1 MRPTKLTVQGLTAFR
16 KPVEVDFTDLD
27 LFAITGPT
35 GAGKSSL
42 VDAITYALF
51 GQAPRI
57 GRSIRELISQGE
69 DRLKVSLEF
78 TVHGDSYRIFRES
91 SRRSQRP
98 PQLERFDKETSEWRS
113 EEVERVRD
121 TNAFIEQLL
130 HMDYEAFIRSV
141 LLPQG
146 EFQEFLAGDRDQ
158 RRRVLDGLLRL
169 GVYGDMQRTANAIAT
184 RQNENATRIAE
195 RLASE
200 LADATPGALK
210 EAKKEL
216 ADRKS
221 DAKEAISAREV
232 LEDARLR
239 AEALS
244 SAREQERTT
253 AAALGAAEKSLR
265 EAKDAAQTGEA
276 KAEAVRKKV
285 AALAEQ
291 LEANTFDA
299 DEYLRYRDSARLA
312 ADLAKDE
319 KSLAEL
325 DGERVTLESQV
336 KAAATEA
343 EKAASAHQKA
353 EKAAKEAD
361 EALDAARRTNAA
373 AALQQRLKAGDPC
386 PVCGQH
392 VGELP
397 HIEHPELKNAQAA
410 AKRAKDAADAA
421 RKAADS
427 TQLTL
432 TQLRARAE
440 AKSKGRETGAKRVE
454 ERRKSLREALGS
466 EPPPAKEIAARLARL
481 EKAQTERQQL
491 TADLEDRNKALAEIT
506 ITMAAATADLGRLQ
520 GELDAANQAAKTATE
535 KATGAETKLRE
546 AAARS
551 GWDDIL
557 RALDEGKNAAPIVLR
572 RLQGAQDRDR
582 ELNQAIGAGQTR
594 IGTIEANIEKAK
606 GLRAEEKT
614 AREEASLARDLA
626 SLLQTNALP
635 TFIRESALQTLARDG
650 SRRLLE
656 ISGGRYDFVVE
667 GQDFS
672 VEDRWNGGEKRS
684 VKTLSGGETFLASLA
699 LALAL
704 AEQLPGLAGEEA
716 EGTLESLFID
726 EGFSHLDSETLD
738 DVASALEV
746 LGQDRSR
753 LIGVITHVPA
763 LAERM
768 PARIVVHKTQA
779 GSSVSVE

>member
-1 MRPTKLTVQGLTAFR
+1 MRPTKLTIQGLTAFR
-16 KPVEVDFTDLD
+16 KPVEIDFTDLD

-78 TVHGDSYRIFRES
+78 TVRGDSYRVFRES
-91 SRRSQRP
+91 GRKSQRP
-98 PQLERFDKETSEWRS
+98 PQLERFDKATGEWRS
-113 EEVERVRD
+113 EEVDRVRD
-121 TNAFIEQLL
+121 TNAFIERLL

-146 EFQEFLAGDRDQ
+146 KFQEFLAGDRDQ

-169 GVYGDMQRTANAIAT
+169 GVYADMQRAANAIAA
-184 RQNENATRIAE
+184 RQNENAKRISE
-195 RLASE
+195 RLATE
-200 LADATPGALK
+200 LADATPAALK

-216 ADRKS
+216 ADRKAE
-221 DAKEAISAREV
+221 AKEATSAREV
-232 LEDARLR
+232 LESARLT
-239 AEALS
+239 AETLS
-244 SAREQERTT
+244 SAHEQQQTT
-253 AAALGAAEKSLR
+253 AAALRAAERRLS

-276 KAEAVRKKV
+276 KAGAIRKQV

-291 LEANTFDA
+291 LEANTFDP
-299 DEYLRYRDSARLA
+299 DEYQRYRDATRIA
-312 ADLAKDE
+312 DDLAGEETALANAE
-319 KSLAEL
+319 K
-325 DGERVTLESQV
+325 ERGTLESQV
-336 KAAATEA
+336 TAAATTA
-343 EKAASAHQKA
+343 EKAASAYEEA
-353 EKAAKEAD
+353 EKAAREAE
-361 EALDAARRTNAA
+361 EALDAARRSNAA

-397 HIEHPELKNAQAA
+397 HIEHPELKDAQAA
-410 AKRAKDAADAA
+410 AKRAKEAADTS
-421 RKAADS
+421 RRAADS
-427 TQLTL
+427 TQLTV

-440 AKSKGRETGAKRVE
+440 TRSESRDAAAKRVK
-454 ERRKSLREALGS
+454 ERRESLTETLGS
-466 EPPPAKEIAARLARL
+466 EPPPAKEIAAGLARL
-481 EKAQTERQQL
+481 EKAQTERKQL
-491 TADLEDRNKALAEIT
+491 TADLDAQNKALAEIT
-506 ITMAAATADLGRLQ
+506 TGMAAATADLGRLQ
-520 GELDAANQAAKTATE
+520 GELDAANLAAKTAAE
-535 KATGAETKLRE
+535 QATGAGKKLRE
-546 AAARS
+546 AATSA
-551 GWDDIL
+551 GWDNIL
-557 RALDEGKNAAPIVLR
+557 RALDDGKDAAPVLGR
-572 RLQGAQDRDR
+572 RLNEAR
-582 ELNQAIGAGQTR
+582 EREGDVREAIGSGQTR

-606 GLRAEEKT
+606 ELRAEEKT
-614 AREEASLARDLA
+614 AREEASLAKDLA
-626 SLLQTNALP
+626 SLLRADVFP
-635 TFIRESALQTLARDG
+635 SFIREGALQTLARDG

-672 VEDRWNGGEKRS
+672 IEDRWNGGEKRS

>member
-1 MRPTKLTVQGLTAFR
+1 MRPTKLKVQGLTAFR

-91 SRRSQRP
+91 SRKSQRP
-98 PQLERFDKETSEWRS
+98 PQLERFDKKTGEWRS
-113 EEVERVRD
+113 EEVDRVRD
-121 TNAFIEQLL
+121 TNAFIERLL

-169 GVYGDMQRTANAIAT
+169 GVYGDMQRAANAIAT
-184 RQNENATRIAE
+184 RQNENATRIAD

-200 LADATPGALK
+200 LANATPAALK
-210 EAKKEL
+210 EAKREL

-221 DAKEAISAREV
+221 EAKEATSAREV
-232 LEDARLR
+232 LEAARLI
-239 AEALS
+239 AETLA

-253 AAALGAAEKSLR
+253 TAALSAAEKRLR
-265 EAKDAAQTGEA
+265 EAKDATQTGAA

-299 DEYLRYRDSARLA
+299 DEYQRYRDSARLA
-312 ADLAKDE
+312 NDLAKEE

-325 DGERVTLESQV
+325 DGERDTLDSQV
-336 KAAATEA
+336 TAATTDV
-343 EKAASAHQKA
+343 EKAASAHEKA
-353 EKAAKEAD
+353 EKATKEAD
-361 EALDAARRTNAA
+361 EGLDAARRTNAA

-386 PVCGQH
+386 PVCGQS

-397 HIEHPELKNAQAA
+397 HIEHPALRDAQAA

-421 RKAADS
+421 RKAAKTAQD
-427 TQLTL
+427 TL
-432 TQLRARAE
+432 TQLQARVE
-440 AKSKGRETGAKRVE
+440 AKAESRDAAAKRVE
-454 ERRKSLREALGS
+454 ERRAGLKETLGR
-466 EPPPAKEIAARLARL
+466 EPPPAKEIAAQLAQL
-481 EKAQTERQQL
+481 KKAEAERTQL
-491 TADLEDRNKALAEIT
+491 TAEIETRNKALAEIT
-506 ITMAAATADLGRLQ
+506 AGMAAATADLGHLQ
-520 GELDAANQAAKTATE
+520 GELDAADRDAKTAAE
-535 KATGAETKLRE
+535 KASGAEAKLRE
-546 AAARS
+546 AATCS

-557 RALDEGKNAAPIVLR
+557 RALDEAKDAAPVLGR
-572 RLQGAQDRDR
+572 RLDEARDR
-582 ELNQAIGAGQTR
+582 EGDVREAIGAGQTR
-594 IGTIEANIEKAK
+594 IETIEANIEKAK

-626 SLLQTNALP
+626 SLLQTNAFP

-650 SRRLLE
+650 SKRLLE
-656 ISGGRYDFVVE
+656 ISGGRYNFVVE

-672 VEDRWNGGEKRS
+672 IEDRWNGSEKRS

-716 EGTLESLFID
+716 GGSLESLFID

-738 DVASALEV
+738 DVATALEA

>member
-16 KPVEVDFTDLD
+16 KPIEVDFTDLD

-51 GQAPRI
+51 GQAPRV

-78 TVHGDSYRIFRES
+78 TVRGDSYRIFRES
-91 SRRSQRP
+91 GRKSQRP
-98 PQLERFDKETSEWRS
+98 PQLERFDKASGEWRT
-113 EEVERVRD
+113 EAVDRVRD
-121 TNAFIEQLL
+121 TNAFIERLL
-130 HMDYEAFIRSV
+130 RMDYEAFIRSV

-169 GVYGDMQRTANAIAT
+169 GVYGEMQRAANAIAA
-184 RQNENATRIAE
+184 RQNENVSRISE
-195 RLASE
+195 RLTTE
-200 LADATPGALK
+200 LADATPAALK

-216 ADRKS
+216 ADRRAE
-221 DAKEAISAREV
+221 AKEATTAREV
-232 LEDARLR
+232 IESARLI
-239 AEALS
+239 AETLS
-244 SAREQERTT
+244 SAREQART
-253 AAALGAAEKSLR
+253 AADALSAAEKRLS
-265 EAKDAAQTGEA
+265 EAQDAAQTGEA
-276 KAEAVRKKV
+276 KAEAIRKKV
-285 AALAEQ
+285 AALTER

-299 DEYLRYRDSARLA
+299 DEYLRYRDATRIA
-312 ADLAKDE
+312 DDLAGEE
-319 KSLAEL
+319 KVLANSEKERSTL
-325 DGERVTLESQV
+325 DSQLTT
-336 KAAATEA
+336 AATDA
-343 EKAASAHQKA
+343 EKAASAHEKA
-353 EKAAKEAD
+353 EKADKEAD
-361 EALDAARRTNAA
+361 GALDAARRANAA

-386 PVCGQH
+386 PVCGQN

-397 HIEHPELKNAQAA
+397 HIEHPALKDAQAT
-410 AKRAKDAADAA
+410 AKRAKEASDATRQATKIAQD
-421 RKAADS
+421 
-427 TQLTL
+427 TL

-440 AKSKGRETGAKRVE
+440 AKAESRDAATKRTE
-454 ERRKSLREALGS
+454 ERRESLTKAIGG

-481 EKAQTERQQL
+481 EKAQTERKQL
-491 TADLEDRNKALAEIT
+491 SSELEAQNKALAEIT
-506 ITMAAATADLGRLQ
+506 TGMAAATADLGRLQ
-520 GELDAANQAAKTATE
+520 GELDAASQAAKAATE
-535 KATGAETKLRE
+535 KATGAEKKLRE
-546 AAARS
+546 AAAS
-551 GWDDIL
+551 AGWDDIL
-557 RALDEGKNAAPIVLR
+557 RALDEGKDATPVLGR
-572 RLQGAQDRDR
+572 RLNEAR
-582 ELNQAIGAGQTR
+582 EREGDVREAIGSGQTR

-606 GLRAEEKT
+606 ELRAEEKT
-614 AREEASLARDLA
+614 AREEASLAKDLA
-626 SLLQTNALP
+626 SLLRADVFP
-635 TFIRESALQTLARDG
+635 SFIRESALQTLARDG

-672 VEDRWNGGEKRS
+672 IEDRWNGGERRS

-753 LIGVITHVPA
+753 LIGVIPHVPA

>member
-78 TVHGDSYRIFRES
+78 TVRGDSYRIFRES
-91 SRRSQRP
+91 SRKSQRP
-98 PQLERFDKETSEWRS
+98 PQLERLDKKTGEWKS
-113 EEVERVRD
+113 EEVDRVRD
-121 TNAFIEQLL
+121 TNAFIERLL

-169 GVYGDMQRTANAIAT
+169 GIYGDMQRAANAIKQQQGDRADGIVE
-184 RQNENATRIAE
+184 Q
-195 RLASE
+195 LARDF
-200 LADATPGALK
+200 ADATPAALK

-216 ADRKS
+216 AERKAE
-221 DAKEAISAREV
+221 AKEATAAREL
-232 LEDARLR
+232 LEDARLT
-239 AEALS
+239 AETLS
-244 SAREQERTT
+244 AAREQERISVT
-253 AAALGAAEKSLR
+253 ALGAAEKQLR
-265 EAKDAAQTGEA
+265 QAKDAARTGET
-276 KAEAVRKKV
+276 KSEAIRKEV

-312 ADLAKDE
+312 DDLAAAVNELANVEKEHAALELQAKAATADAKKAVSAHEKDE
-319 KSLAEL
+319 
-325 DGERVTLESQV
+325 R
-336 KAAATEA
+336 AAREA
-343 EKAASAHQKA
+343 A
-353 EKAAKEAD
+353 
-361 EALDAARRTNAA
+361 EALDAARRANAA
-373 AALQQRLKAGDPC
+373 AALQQRLAAGDPC
-386 PVCGQH
+386 PVCGQR
-392 VGELP
+392 VGKLP
-397 HIEHPELKNAQAA
+397 HIVHPALKDAQAEEKQAKGAESA
-410 AKRAKDAADAA
+410 AL
-421 RKAADS
+421 KAAES
-427 TQLTL
+427 AQHVL
-432 TQLRARAE
+432 TQLQARVEAKAE
-440 AKSKGRETGAKRVE
+440 AGETARKRVE
-454 ERRKSLREALGS
+454 ERRESLKETIGS
-466 EPPPAKEIAARLARL
+466 EPPPAKEIAAHLARL
-481 EKAQTERQQL
+481 KKAEAERRQL
-491 TADLEDRNKALAEIT
+491 TSDLEVENKALAEIRT
-506 ITMAAATADLGRLQ
+506 GMAAATADLGRLQ
-520 GELDAANQAAKTATE
+520 GELDAANQAAKTAAE
-535 KATGAETKLRE
+535 NVTGTQANLRE
-546 AAARS
+546 AATRC
-551 GWDDIL
+551 GWDDVL
-557 RALDEGKNAAPIVLR
+557 RALDESQDAAPIVR
-572 RLQGAQDRDR
+572 RRWQNAQDRDR
-582 ELNQAIGAGQTR
+582 EINQAIGAGQTR

-606 GLRAEEKT
+606 ALRSEEKE
-614 AREEASLARDLA
+614 AREEARVAQDLA
-626 SLLQTNALP
+626 SLLRADAFP
-635 TFIRESALQTLARDG
+635 SYIREEALRTLARDG

-656 ISGGRYDFVVE
+656 ISGSRYSFVVE

-672 VEDRWNGGEKRS
+672 IEDRWNGGEKRS

-704 AEQLPGLAGEEA
+704 AEQLPGLAGEETG
-716 EGTLESLFID
+716 GTLESLFID
-726 EGFSHLDSETLD
+726 EGFSHLDGQTLD
-738 DVASALEV
+738 VVATALEV

-753 LIGVITHVPA
+753 LIGVITHIPA

>member
-1 MRPTKLTVQGLTAFR
+1 VRPTKLTVQGLTAFR
-16 KPVEVDFTDLD
+16 KPVEVDFSDLD

-78 TVHGDSYRIFRES
+78 TVRGDSYRIFRES
-91 SRRSQRP
+91 SRKSQRP
-98 PQLERFDKETSEWRS
+98 PQLERLDKKTGEWRS
-113 EEVERVRD
+113 EEVDRVRD
-121 TNAFIEQLL
+121 TNAFIEGLL

-169 GVYGDMQRTANAIAT
+169 GVYGEMQRSANAIAA
-184 RQNENATRIAE
+184 RQSEKATRIAE
-195 RLASE
+195 RLTSE
-200 LADATPGALK
+200 LADATPAALK

-216 ADRKS
+216 ADLKAK
-221 DAKEAISAREV
+221 AKEATASRESLDAAR
-232 LEDARLR
+232 AT

-244 SAREQERTT
+244 SSRNEQRAVMVARD
-253 AAALGAAEKSLR
+253 AAEKHLI
-265 EAKDAAQTGEA
+265 EAKDAAQTGER
-276 KAEAVRKKV
+276 KAEAIRKEI
-285 AALAEQ
+285 AALDKR
-291 LEANTFDA
+291 LKANVFDP
-299 DEYLRYRDSARLA
+299 DEYLRYRDAKRIAS
-312 ADLAKDE
+312 DLANE
-319 KSLAEL
+319 EAGLAKLE
-325 DGERVTLESQV
+325 EEHARLESQAKTATADAR
-336 KAAATEA
+336 KATSAHQSA
-343 EKAASAHQKA
+343 EKAS
-353 EKAAKEAD
+353 KAADA
-361 EALDAARRTNAA
+361 ALDSARRTNAA

-386 PVCGQH
+386 PVCGQS

-397 HIEHPELKNAQAA
+397 HIEHPKLTDAQAA
-410 AKRAKDAADAA
+410 AKQTKDAERAA
-421 RKAADS
+421 QTAAES
-427 TQLTL
+427 AQRTL
-432 TQLRARAE
+432 TQLEARAE
-440 AKSKGRETGAKRVE
+440 SAVDNRGAAAKRVE
-454 ERRKSLREALGS
+454 ERRKRLKETLGR
-466 EPPPAKEIAARLARL
+466 EPPPATEIAAHLARL
-481 EKAQTERQQL
+481 DEAQSERKHL
-491 TADLEDRNKALAEIT
+491 TSDLEARNKTLAEIT
-506 ITMAAATADLGRLQ
+506 AGMAAATADLGRLR
-520 GELDAANQAAKTATE
+520 GALEAADRDAKTAAE
-535 KATGAETKLRE
+535 KATGAEAKLRE
-546 AAARS
+546 TATRS

-557 RALDEGKNAAPIVLR
+557 LALDESKDAVPIVRR
-572 RLQGAQDRDR
+572 RLQSAQDRDR

-594 IGTIEANIEKAK
+594 IGAIEANIQRANE
-606 GLRAEEKT
+606 LRAEEKE
-614 AREEASLARDLA
+614 ARQEASLAKDLA
-626 SLLQTNALP
+626 SLLRADAFP
-635 TFIRESALQTLARDG
+635 SYIRESALQTLARDG
-650 SRRLLE
+650 SQRLME
-656 ISGGRYDFVVE
+656 ISNGRYNFVVE

-672 VEDRWNGGEKRS
+672 IEDRWNGGERRS

-716 EGTLESLFID
+716 GGALESLFID

>member
-1 MRPTKLTVQGLTAFR
+1 MRPTKLKVQGLTAFR
-16 KPVEVDFTDLD
+16 KPVEVDFRDLD

-51 GQAPRI
+51 GQAPRV

-78 TVHGDSYRIFRES
+78 TVRGDSYRIFRES

-98 PQLERFDKETSEWRS
+98 PQLERLDKKTGEWRS
-113 EEVERVRD
+113 EEVDRVRD
-121 TNAFIEQLL
+121 TNAFIERLL

-169 GVYGDMQRTANAIAT
+169 GVYGDMQRAAHAIAA

-195 RLASE
+195 RLTSE
-200 LADATPGALK
+200 LADATPAALK

-216 ADRKS
+216 AERKAE
-221 DAKEAISAREV
+221 AKEATAARDV
-232 LEDARLR
+232 LEDARLT

-244 SAREQERTT
+244 SAREQERTS
-253 AAALGAAEKSLR
+253 AAALGDANKRLR
-265 EAKDAAQTGEA
+265 EAKDAAQTGET
-276 KAEAVRKKV
+276 KAEAIRRDVE
-285 AALAEQ
+285 ALNRR
-291 LEANTFDA
+291 LEANAFDA
-299 DEYLRYRDSARLA
+299 DEYLRYREAARLA
-312 ADLAKDE
+312 DDLAVAKKE
-319 KSLAEL
+319 LADVGKEHAA
-325 DGERVTLESQV
+325 LESQA
-336 KAAATEA
+336 KAATAEA
-343 EKAASAHQKA
+343 KKAASAHESA
-353 EKAAKEAD
+353 EKASRAAE
-361 EALDAARRTNAA
+361 EALDAGRRSNAA

-386 PVCGQH
+386 PVCGQS

-397 HIEHPELKNAQAA
+397 HIEHPELKGAQAA
-410 AKRAKDAADAA
+410 AKRAKDVERAA
-421 RKAADS
+421 RTAAEGS
-427 TQLTL
+427 QRTLAQL
-432 TQLRARAE
+432 QARAE
-440 AKSKGRETGAKRVE
+440 SAGDNRGAAAKRVD
-454 ERRKSLREALGS
+454 ERRQSLKETLGR
-466 EPPPAKEIAARLARL
+466 EPPPAKEIAALLARL
-481 EKAQTERQQL
+481 QKAEAERKQL
-491 TADLEDRNKALAEIT
+491 TSDIEAQNKTLAEVT
-506 ITMAAATADLGRLQ
+506 AGMATATADLGRLQ
-520 GELDAANQAAKTATE
+520 GELDAANHAAKTAAE
-535 KATGAETKLRE
+535 KATGAEAKLRE
-546 AAARS
+546 AATRS

-557 RALDEGKNAAPIVLR
+557 RVLDEGRDAAPVLR
-572 RLQGAQDRDR
+572 RRWEDAQRRDR

-606 GLRAEEKT
+606 KLRAEEKT
-614 AREEASLARDLA
+614 ARQEASLARDLA
-626 SLLQTNALP
+626 SLLQTNAFP

-656 ISGGRYDFVVE
+656 ISGGRYDFAVE
-667 GQDFS
+667 GQDFLI
-672 VEDRWNGGEKRS
+672 EDRWNGGERRS

-704 AEQLPGLAGEEA
+704 AEQLPGLAGEETG
-716 EGTLESLFID
+716 GTLESLFID

-738 DVASALEV
+738 DVATALEV

>member
-78 TVHGDSYRIFRES
+78 VVNGNSYRIFRES
-91 SRRSQRP
+91 SRKTQRP
-98 PQLERFDKETSEWRS
+98 PQLERFDKETGEWRS
-113 EEVERVRD
+113 EEVDRVRD
-121 TNAFIEQLL
+121 TNAFIERLL

-146 EFQEFLAGDRDQ
+146 EFQEFLAGNRDQ

-169 GVYGDMQRTANAIAT
+169 GVYGDMQRAANAIAT

-200 LADATPGALK
+200 LADATPAALK

-216 ADRKS
+216 ADRKAE
-221 DAKEAISAREV
+221 AKEATSSREV
-232 LEDARLR
+232 LEDARLS

-244 SAREQERTT
+244 SARDEQRTT
-253 AAALGAAEKSLR
+253 ASALSAAEKRLR

-276 KAEAVRKKV
+276 KAEAVRMKV
-285 AALAEQ
+285 TALAEQ

-299 DEYLRYRDSARLA
+299 DEYQRYRDAARIA
-312 ADLAKDE
+312 DDLAKEE
-319 KSLAEL
+319 KSLAKL
-325 DGERVTLESQV
+325 DGERVTQESQV
-336 KAAATEA
+336 KAAATDA
-343 EKAASAHQKA
+343 EKASSAHQKA
-353 EKAAKEAD
+353 EEATKEAD

-373 AALQQRLKAGDPC
+373 AALQQRLKTGDPC
-386 PVCGQH
+386 PVCGQS

-397 HIEHPELKNAQAA
+397 HIEHPALKDAQAA
-410 AKRAKDAADAA
+410 AKRTKDAADAA
-421 RKAADS
+421 RNKADAAKGKLM
-427 TQLTL
+427 QLE
-432 TQLRARAE
+432 ARAE
-440 AKSKGRETGAKRVE
+440 AESGNREAAHKRVE
-454 ERRKSLREALGS
+454 ERRASLKETLGP
-466 EPPPAKEIAARLARL
+466 EPPAVKEIAARLTRL
-481 EKAQTERQQL
+481 EKADAERKQL
-491 TADLEDRNKALAEIT
+491 TADREAQTKALAEIT
-506 ITMAAATADLGRLQ
+506 AGMAAATADLGRLQ
-520 GELDAANQAAKTATE
+520 GELDAANQAAKAAAE
-535 KATGAETKLRE
+535 KAAGAEAKLRE
-546 AAARS
+546 AATRS
-551 GWDDIL
+551 GWGDIL
-557 RALDEGKNAAPIVLR
+557 RALDEGNDAAPVLGR
-572 RLQGAQDRDR
+572 RLNEARDRDR
-582 ELNQAIGAGQTR
+582 ELNQTIGAGQTR
-594 IGTIEANIEKAK
+594 IETIEANIEKAK
-606 GLRAEEKT
+606 ELRAEEKT
-614 AREEASLARDLA
+614 AREEASVAKDLA
-626 SLLQTNALP
+626 SLLQTNAFP

-672 VEDRWNGGEKRS
+672 IEDRWNGGEKRS

-726 EGFSHLDSETLD
+726 EGFSHLDSEALD
-738 DVASALEV
+738 AVATALEV
-746 LGQDRSR
+746 LGEDRSR

>member
-78 TVHGDSYRIFRES
+78 VVNGNSYRIFRES
-91 SRRSQRP
+91 SRKTQRP
-98 PQLERFDKETSEWRS
+98 PQLERFDKETGEWRS
-113 EEVERVRD
+113 EEVDRVRD
-121 TNAFIEQLL
+121 TNAFIERLL

-146 EFQEFLAGDRDQ
+146 EFQEFLAGNRDQ

-169 GVYGDMQRTANAIAT
+169 GVYGDMQRAANAIAT

-200 LADATPGALK
+200 LADATPAALK

-216 ADRKS
+216 ADRKAE
-221 DAKEAISAREV
+221 AKEATSSREV
-232 LEDARLR
+232 LEDARLS

-244 SAREQERTT
+244 SARDEQRTT
-253 AAALGAAEKSLR
+253 ASALSAAEKRLR

-276 KAEAVRKKV
+276 KAEAVRMKV
-285 AALAEQ
+285 TALAEQ

-299 DEYLRYRDSARLA
+299 DEYQRYRDAARIA
-312 ADLAKDE
+312 DDLAKEE
-319 KSLAEL
+319 KSLAKL
-325 DGERVTLESQV
+325 DGERVTQESQV
-336 KAAATEA
+336 KAAATDA
-343 EKAASAHQKA
+343 EKASSAHQKA
-353 EKAAKEAD
+353 EEATKEAD

-373 AALQQRLKAGDPC
+373 AALQQRLKTGDPC
-386 PVCGQH
+386 PVCGQS

-397 HIEHPELKNAQAA
+397 HIEHPALKDAQAA

-421 RKAADS
+421 RNKADAAKGKLM
-427 TQLTL
+427 QLE
-432 TQLRARAE
+432 ARAE
-440 AKSKGRETGAKRVE
+440 AESGNREAAHKRVE
-454 ERRKSLREALGS
+454 ERRASLKETLGP
-466 EPPPAKEIAARLARL
+466 EPPAVKEIAARLTRL
-481 EKAQTERQQL
+481 EKADAERKQL
-491 TADLEDRNKALAEIT
+491 TADREAQTKALAEIT
-506 ITMAAATADLGRLQ
+506 AGMAAATADLGRLQ
-520 GELDAANQAAKTATE
+520 GELDAANQAAKAAAE
-535 KATGAETKLRE
+535 KAAGAEAKLRE
-546 AAARS
+546 AATRS
-551 GWDDIL
+551 GWGDIL
-557 RALDEGKNAAPIVLR
+557 RALDEGNDAAPVLGR
-572 RLQGAQDRDR
+572 RLNEARDRDR
-582 ELNQAIGAGQTR
+582 ELNQTIGAGQTR
-594 IGTIEANIEKAK
+594 IETIEANIEKAK
-606 GLRAEEKT
+606 ELRAEEKT
-614 AREEASLARDLA
+614 AREEASVAKDLA
-626 SLLQTNALP
+626 SLLQTNAFP

-672 VEDRWNGGEKRS
+672 IEDRWNGGEKRS

-726 EGFSHLDSETLD
+726 EGFSHLDSEALD
-738 DVASALEV
+738 AVATALEV
-746 LGQDRSR
+746 LGEDRSR

>member
-1 MRPTKLTVQGLTAFR
+1 VRPTRLTVQGLTAFR
-16 KPVEVDFTDLD
+16 RPVEVDFTDLD

-78 TVHGDSYRIFRES
+78 AVRGDSYRIFRES

-98 PQLERFDKETSEWRS
+98 PQLERLDKKTGEWHP
-113 EEVERVRD
+113 EEVDRVRD
-121 TNAFIEQLL
+121 TNAFIERLL

-169 GVYGDMQRTANAIAT
+169 GVYGDMQRAGNAIAT

-200 LADATPGALK
+200 LADATPAALK

-216 ADRKS
+216 ADRKAE
-221 DAKEAISAREV
+221 AKEATSAREV
-232 LEDARLR
+232 LEDARLT

-244 SAREQERTT
+244 SAREQGRSS
-253 AAALGAAEKSLR
+253 AAALNAAEKRLR
-265 EAKDAAQTGEA
+265 EAKDAARTGEA

-285 AALAEQ
+285 AALAER

-299 DEYLRYRDSARLA
+299 DEYQRYWKA
-312 ADLAKDE
+312 AQLAKDVAKEE
-319 KSLAEL
+319 KKLAEL

-336 KAAATEA
+336 KAATTNA

-353 EKAAKEAD
+353 EKASKEAD

-386 PVCGQH
+386 PVCGQS
-392 VGELP
+392 VGEMP
-397 HIEHPELKNAQAA
+397 HIEHPALEDAQAA
-410 AKRAKDAADAA
+410 AKRAKDAADTAREKADAA
-421 RKAADS
+421 KGK
-427 TQLTL
+427 L
-432 TQLRARAE
+432 TQLEARAE
-440 AKSKGRETGAKRVE
+440 AESGNREAVQKRVAG
-454 ERRKSLREALGS
+454 RRAGLKETLGR
-466 EPPPAKEIAARLARL
+466 EPPPAKEIGAQLAHL
-481 EKAQTERQQL
+481 DKADAERKQL
-491 TADLEDRNKALAEIT
+491 TTDLEAQNKALAEIT
-506 ITMAAATADLGRLQ
+506 TGMAAATADLGRLQ
-520 GELDAANQAAKTATE
+520 GELDAADRDAKTATE

-546 AAARS
+546 AATSS

-557 RALDEGKNAAPIVLR
+557 RALNEGKDAVPVLGR
-572 RLQGAQDRDR
+572 RLNEARDR
-582 ELNQAIGAGQTR
+582 EGDVREAIGAGQTR

-626 SLLQTNALP
+626 SLLQTNAFP

-672 VEDRWNGGEKRS
+672 IEDRWNGGEKRS

-746 LGQDRSR
+746 LGEDRSR